1 MMGHVGIGNT
11 QQRRKRAGVIVQHER
26 MLETKH
32 LTGGDCGIIGGIKT
46 GLCDIIVGAVKGIRW
61 LSRAKK
67 FTRHQNPRPDST
79 SIVDNFFYCGPP
91 EGLGTLN
98 LLGFGSRDFSFFP

>member
-1 MMGHVGIGNT
+1 
-11 QQRRKRAGVIVQHER
+11 

-98 LLGFGSRDFSFFP
+98 LLGFGSRDFFFLYDRL